1 MKMQRVA
8 EIVFLL
14 LYSNSVFAS
23 NNGNSEGEEEEI
35 PSEYILPGY
44 VKDDDAAIEFLHRQT
59 ENPRWPTNLTCRNT

>member
-35 PSEYILPGY
+35 PSEYILPCY
-44 VKDDDAAIEFLHRQT
+44 VMDDDAAIELLHRQT
-59 ENPRWPTNLTCRNT
+59 GNPI